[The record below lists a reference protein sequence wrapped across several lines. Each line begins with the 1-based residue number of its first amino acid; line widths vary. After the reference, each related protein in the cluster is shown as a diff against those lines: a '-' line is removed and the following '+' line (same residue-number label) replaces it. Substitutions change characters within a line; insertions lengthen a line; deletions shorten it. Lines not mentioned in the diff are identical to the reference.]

1 LGTYTIAADGALN
14 INPSGSFS
22 TITGSLSADGNRL
35 VASQVTTEFFEPE
48 ILIGIKQGQT
58 NFSNTNLKG
67 TYTTVRYDSGGAGA
81 GAGSSDALW
90 TVIFDG
96 AGSFTGTYT
105 LNSAGKV
112 SSGAVSGTYTV
123 AADGALNISPT
134 GGFTIAGGLSADG
147 STVVL
152 SQTAM
157 GASPGIMVGIKQGQT
172 NFSNAN
178 LKGTYTA
185 VRYDQTSGGTPP
197 GPPESVLLTLT
208 FDGAGGV
215 TGTSVD
221 LSGKSVTVSGTYTVA
236 ADGTL
241 TISAGVQLTGGLS
254 ADGSTLVATQT
265 TSGNSP
271 SILVGV
277 LR

>member
-1 LGTYTIAADGALN
+1 
-14 INPSGSFS
+14 
-22 TITGSLSADGNRL
+22 
-35 VASQVTTEFFEPE
+35 VTAGWPE

-67 TYTTVRYDSGGAGA
+67 TYTTVRYDSGAAGAGA

-112 SSGAVSGTYTV
+112 STGALSGTYTV

-134 GGFTIAGGLSADG
+134 GSFTIAGGLSADG

-152 SQTAM
+152 SQTAA
-157 GASPGIMVGIKQGQT
+157 GARPGVMVGIKQGQT

-185 VRYDQTSGGTPP
+185 VRYDQAHGTP
-197 GPPESVLLTLT
+197 GPPISVLLTLT

-215 TGTSVD
+215 TGTGFVNP
-221 LSGKSVTVSGTYTVA
+221 GTYTVA

-241 TISAGVQLTGGLS
+241 TIFADVQLTGGLS
-254 ADGSTLVATQT
+254 ADGNTLVATQT
-265 TSGNSP
+265 ASGYSP